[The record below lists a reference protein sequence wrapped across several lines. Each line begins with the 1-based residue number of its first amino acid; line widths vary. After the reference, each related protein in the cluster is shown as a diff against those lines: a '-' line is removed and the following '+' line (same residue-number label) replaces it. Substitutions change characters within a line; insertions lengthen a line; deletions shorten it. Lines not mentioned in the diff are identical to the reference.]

1 MPTFAQQKDE
11 PDPKI
16 TEQLNALSKKTK
28 EAFENGDAAALAAL
42 YMDDAVEVT
51 NEGPIYG
58 QEAIEKHYKDLFK
71 EVHCSNRISKR
82 DQ

>member
-1 MPTFAQQKDE
+1 MLTLAGLAVSFALPPFAQQKDE

-28 EAFENGDAAALAAL
+28 EAFANGDAAALAAL

-51 NEGPIYG
+51 NEGPILY
-58 QEAIEKHYKDLFK
+58 
-71 EVHCSNRISKR
+71 
-82 DQ
+82 